1 MRRRGRST
9 KEYYCDVQLC
19 AAVFSVVG
27 RPTQLIY
34 ILDFYL
40 DSVCQYIHKQK
51 IVQGNLSARGRTG
64 ESPSKV
70 FQ

>member
-1 MRRRGRST
+1 MRRRGRTT

-40 DSVCQYIHKQK
+40 SSNKYKRDSRAIYYCC
-51 IVQGNLSARGRTG
+51 
-64 ESPSKV
+64 
-70 FQ
+70 